1 MQKTDAEAL
10 KENDAHEKDFG
21 LAYVTWFHN
30 GTLERGLVLREYRTI
45 ARGGRVTALAG
56 HGVGS

>member
-10 KENDAHEKDFG
+10 KENDAHEKEFG

-30 GTLERGLVLREYRTI
+30 GTLERGLVLRAVSNHC
-45 ARGGRVTALAG
+45 ARRQG
-56 HGVGS
+56 HGARWPRCR